1 MKNISIIFLF
11 ISGLLLYGCS
21 HTLHQKDS
29 TLNDRKTILSK
40 KNVSVIKPVDLS
52 EKKKSETKPVQTSSK
67 SNDVDPCFEDM
78 TDKNETVADNIAKES
93 VTDKNNT
100 GHNKPSVSDVTDNEG
115 AEDVLSDE
123 ETAADDNEE
132 IVEYDITSE
141 DSPSDT
147 DNNQE
152 EDTEKK
158 SLSKDTQS
166 DALDNALNFCEL
178 SQELWQK
185 GVIEKALEALDQ
197 AYSLILNVD
206 TDNNPDLFQQK
217 EDLRFMIS
225 KRILE
230 IHASRHVVAKGNHDA
245 IPIVIN
251 KHVQDEIDNLS
262 KEDDDHFFINAYKRS
277 GKYRPYILSELK
289 KAGLPAELSWL
300 PLIESGFTSNALS
313 IARAL
318 GLWQFIP
325 STGYKFGL
333 KRDKYIDERMDFEK
347 STKAAIA
354 YLKELHQIF
363 GDWSTV
369 LAAYNCGEGKVL
381 QVIREQ
387 NINYLDNFWDLYE
400 RLPRETARYFPRFLA
415 TLHMVNNSE
424 KYGLDS
430 IIVCPE
436 LKYETVTISKQVHIK
451 DIAEIIDISPKI
463 LKDLNSELRYNI
475 LPDFSYSLRVPLE
488 KGDVLLA
495 KLDEIPDSSLP
506 EQQLA
511 ASRRNIENTTR
522 PRQNIQDTTRS
533 QKNIEN
539 TTRSQKNIQDTTR
552 SQKNIQSAAT
562 RQQQIKILNH
572 KVKKGDTLSSIAKRY
587 GVSVKKILSANKISK
602 KGIVIGKMLKIPSE
616 NLAYSSEKDKS
627 EKGKKNVQHKKT
639 STHVVK
645 NGDSL
650 WNIARRYGI
659 SPKEIHVMNK
669 LRSTSL
675 HKGQVLKIPV
685 KGRKVSSADV
695 LKTYRVKNGDAAFG
709 IAKRHNMSLKRLLE
723 VNALKNG
730 KSIYPGQNLYVE

>member
-29 TLNDRKTILSK
+29 ASHDRKTVLSK
-40 KNVSVIKPVDLS
+40 KNVSVTKPVDLS
-52 EKKKSETKPVQTSSK
+52 EKKKSETKSVQISSK
-67 SNDVDPCFEDM
+67 SNDADPCFEDM
-78 TDKNETVADNIAKES
+78 TDKNETVADNITEAS
-93 VTDKNNT
+93 VTDKDNT
-100 GHNKPSVSDVTDNEG
+100 GYNKAAVSDVTDNEG
-115 AEDVLSDE
+115 AEDFSSDE
-123 ETAADDNEE
+123 EAVADDNEE
-132 IVEYDITSE
+132 IVEYDITAE
-141 DSPSDT
+141 DSSDT
-147 DNNQE
+147 DNNQKE
-152 EDTEKK
+152 NSDNTEKK
-158 SLSKDTQS
+158 SSSKDTQS
-166 DALDNALNFCEL
+166 DALDKALNFCES

-185 GVIEKALEALDQ
+185 GETEKALEALDQ

-262 KEDDDHFFINAYKRS
+262 KEEDDHFFINAYKRS

-400 RLPRETARYFPRFLA
+400 RLPQETARYVPRFLA

-430 IIVCPE
+430 IAVCPE

-451 DIAEIIDISPKI
+451 DIAEIIDISPKM

-475 LPDFSYSLRVPLE
+475 LPDFSYLLRVPPE
-488 KGDVLLA
+488 KGEVLLA
-495 KLDEIPDSSLP
+495 KLDDIPDSSLP

-511 ASRRNIENTTR
+511 ASRRNIEDT
-522 PRQNIQDTTRS
+522 RQNIQDTTRS
-533 QKNIEN
+533 Q
-539 TTRSQKNIQDTTR
+539 Q
-552 SQKNIQSAAT
+552 NIQSTT
-562 RQQQIKILNH
+562 RPRQKIQNITSQRQKIQNTTSQQQIKVLNH
-572 KVKKGDTLSSIAKRY
+572 KVKKGDTLSSIARQY

-602 KGIVIGKMLKIPSE
+602 KSMVVGKMLKIPSE
-616 NLAYSSEKDKS
+616 NLKYSSEKD
-627 EKGKKNVQHKKT
+627 KKNVQHKKV

-669 LRSTSL
+669 LSSTNL
-675 HKGQVLKIPV
+675 HVGQVLKIPV
-685 KGRKVSSADV
+685 KSRKVSSADI
-695 LKTYRVKNGDAAFG
+695 LKTYRVKMVMWHSDCKAA
-709 IAKRHNMSLKRLLE
+709 
-723 VNALKNG
+723 
-730 KSIYPGQNLYVE
+730 